1 MSLCAGELVDCVT
14 IDRKI
19 ETPTGTGAVIVTWAL
34 FSHQRAKMMAL
45 SGREFIAAQQVQS
58 KLMAKAKVRGPTRIE
73 PRMRLTYK
81 GTVYNIEAVLPG
93 YGTTRDSA
101 ILMLSAGVNDG

>member
-1 MSLCAGELVDCVT
+1 MAICAGELVDCVT

-19 ETPTGTGAVIVTWAL
+19 DTPTGTGAVVVTWERFA
-34 FSHQRAKMMAL
+34 HQRVKMMAL
-45 SGREFIAAQQVQS
+45 SGREYLAAQQVQS
-58 KLMAKAKVRGPTRIE
+58 KLMAKAKVRAPTRIE

-93 YGTTRDSA
+93 YGTNRDSA